1 MLDIDKYLQ
10 GRRVAKPDF
19 RSLLDGLSAPKS
31 GPDMAAAPPPQ
42 MMQMQ
47 PVDFGSSR
55 SPWGDLAG
63 VLAGRAA
70 GALLKKKPV
79 GPPGASMERGLGSA
93 GAAAFDPN
101 TMAMPKFFGHG
112 GTLRRDGD
120 VAIVG
125 DEGPEL
131 ALKVGGKTHVI
142 PLDLGGVW
150 GDIQKLVGS
159 QAVQAQPA
167 DNPQTPPM
175 QLPLS
180 APRPALSVPDP
191 QAPEGIGLRPGESGL
206 TPPMVRERRVT
217 PDERVGLVGVDVDPA
232 TAGAPE
238 RPRIVDPRTWA
249 VNRSR
254 DEILNPTTQ
263 QTNGRGMSALKTGA
277 ATARQV
283 ALGGGSPAQILGA
296 LLGGSVMGAVQPGS
310 DEVLAEE
317 QATAR
322 RMGAVKA
329 SDEFERS
336 GLQNDLLGAQVR
348 GANASAAFNEVRPAL
363 EESKIDA
370 KRRFD
375 EWRMWSGNRKQ
386 DSAESYIEWKKLNGD
401 RRASTDEGRL
411 ELAREWNEFRRSD
424 ADRNFDQRERFGT
437 RRFEETRRMNDARIE
452 EIGGRV
458 QKIRKELQGVSAA
471 DARRFNIDTKGMN
484 ERLRAIERDRLKWQR
499 MGAENSVDPMKA
511 AEEVERL
518 DAEAEQLQ
526 TQLGEA
532 RERAVSGAGS
542 STPSRQP
549 QYAGQR
555 MSRSKLPA
563 AAKRMGVSEAEA
575 ERRLRSEG
583 VTIY

>member
-1 MLDIDKYLQ
+1 MNSIDAFLE
-10 GRRVAKPDF
+10 RRRRIAPPDF
-19 RSLLDGLSAPKS
+19 RSLIDSLSAPKM
-31 GPDMAAAPPPQ
+31 GPDVAAAPPPQ
-42 MMQMQ
+42 MMQMA

-93 GAAAFDPN
+93 AAVNFNPN
-101 TMAMPKFFGHG
+101 SMVMPKFFGRG
-112 GTLRRDGD
+112 GTLKRDGD

-125 DEGPEL
+125 DDGPEL

-167 DNPQTPPM
+167 DNPSMPPM

-191 QAPEGIGLRPGESGL
+191 QAPEGIGLRPGE
-206 TPPMVRERRVT
+206 PDMNAAPMVRERRVT

-232 TAGAPE
+232 AAGAPE

-254 DEILNPTTQ
+254 DEMLNPTTQ
-263 QTNGRGMSALKTGA
+263 RTNSKKMSALKTGA
-277 ATARQV
+277 HAAQQV
-283 ALGGGSPAQILGA
+283 ARRGGSPVEILSALGVGA
-296 LLGGSVMGAVQPGS
+296 LMGGVVDDSS
-310 DEVLAEE
+310 DERLDEE
-317 QATAR
+317 QATASR
-322 RMGAVKA
+322 LGKVQALDAM
-329 SDEFERS
+329 ERS

-348 GANASAAFNEVRPAL
+348 GANASAAFNEARPAL
-363 EESKIDA
+363 EESKLDA
-370 KRRFD
+370 KRLFD
-375 EWRMWSGNRKQ
+375 EWRMLSGDRKQ
-386 DSAESYIEWKKLNGD
+386 DSAESYIEWKKANGD
-401 RRASTDEGRL
+401 RRALTAEGRL
-411 ELAREWNEFRRSD
+411 ALSREWNEFRRED
-424 ADRNFDQRERFGT
+424 ADRKFDFSRERFA
-437 RRFEETRRMNDARIE
+437 ETRRMNDARLE
-452 EIGGRV
+452 EIGARV
-458 QKIRKELQGVSAA
+458 QKIKRDLQGVSAA
-471 DARRFNIDTKGMN
+471 DARRFNIDTKGMS
-484 ERLRAIERDRLKWQR
+484 ERLRAIERDRLKWSR
-499 MGAENSVDPMKA
+499 MGAENVVDPMKA

-532 RERAVSGAGS
+532 RSAATSGAGAS
-542 STPSRQP
+542 PSRQP